1 MSEGRGQGAGSAM
14 MTTATAL
21 VERMERA
28 LRFYRWAF
36 IALAIVVALLG
47 RVVWQQ
53 YQDQRA
59 ACASGNAF
67 RAADMANWDDFI
79 TIALGPRP
87 KAGALEAA
95 ASLRGKIH
103 HRDAPRA
110 CPGLLRLLP

>member
-1 MSEGRGQGAGSAM
+1 LSEGRGRAESAM

-28 LRFYRWAF
+28 LRFYRYAF
-36 IALAIVVALLG
+36 IALAVVVALLG

-67 RAADMANWDDFI
+67 RAADMANWDDVLAI
-79 TIALGPRP
+79 TFGGSTDPRAAVA
-87 KAGALEAA
+87 AGRIRSA
-95 ASLRGKIH
+95 IH

-110 CPGLLRLLP
+110 CPGLRRLLP